1 MEEITDIINT
11 VCCNLVHKGLVE
23 EVWSPDAQIEDVDF
37 LQNGV
42 VEGVQEPGG
51 VGHLVVGEDAEDV
64 EVSVRCEPEALGRAG
79 DDAGNKGPV
88 TETVLQAFLVSP
100 V

>member
-1 MEEITDIINT
+1 MEEITVIINT
-11 VCCNLVHKGLVE
+11 VCYNLVHKGLVE
-23 EVWSPDAQIEDVDF
+23 EVRSPDAQIEDIDL

-64 EVSVRCEPEALGRAG
+64 EVSVGREP
-79 DDAGNKGPV
+79 
-88 TETVLQAFLVSP
+88 
-100 V
+100 